1 MARNFITGTMSV
13 PAGWISFAGFEVFLD
28 GARFAFLGVSA
39 RRMRV
44 FLGFGATGF
53 SVESTKA
60 ISE

>member
-1 MARNFITGTMSV
+1 MSV